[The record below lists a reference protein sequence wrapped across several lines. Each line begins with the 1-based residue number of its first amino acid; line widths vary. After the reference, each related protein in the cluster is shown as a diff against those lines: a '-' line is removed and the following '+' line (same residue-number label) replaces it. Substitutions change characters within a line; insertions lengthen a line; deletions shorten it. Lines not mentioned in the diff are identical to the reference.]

1 MSRAIRS
8 RRSSRRAWLTRIAA
22 SSHNGVGYKNSAPVY
37 GSMNETGNSAY
48 NCPRGPCATVILGTS
63 TIDNADP
70 WTLST
75 TPYFVSAN
83 VNEFNGIPLPRFC
96 DWEQEIAGRRA
107 FLPSILRLVD
117 RPSWPSRLEPWPDRN
132 PCDDNRLPAN
142 PGLKIPGNLRLGA
155 IPVSKQRKLSTGNYL
170 SLTNSG

>member
-48 NCPRGPCATVILGTS
+48 NWPRGPCATVILGTS

-70 WTLST
+70 WTRCCRVVHGSVHGRTVLVA
-75 TPYFVSAN
+75 TPEAAAADALADG
-83 VNEFNGIPLPRFC
+83 NEGGLHPFGIELVGALPNHF
-96 DWEQEIAGRRA
+96 AGNHSPPP
-107 FLPSILRLVD
+107 FS
-117 RPSWPSRLEPWPDRN
+117 
-132 PCDDNRLPAN
+132 
-142 PGLKIPGNLRLGA
+142 
-155 IPVSKQRKLSTGNYL
+155 
-170 SLTNSG
+170 